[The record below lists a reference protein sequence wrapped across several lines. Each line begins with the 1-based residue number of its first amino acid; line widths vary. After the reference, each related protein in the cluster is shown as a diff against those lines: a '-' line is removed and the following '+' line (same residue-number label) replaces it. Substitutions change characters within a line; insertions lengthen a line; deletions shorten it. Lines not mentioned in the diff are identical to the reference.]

1 MYDGIIAPDKKCI
14 TLGYIE
20 SEPEAFI
27 RAGSPFFLFYVYEVL
42 VAQGRL
48 KEVLED
54 IKIRWGEMLRY
65 DCKTCWEVF
74 PGFYEVSRTRSYC
87 HSWSASPTYFIHRYA
102 LGVERSADGF
112 DEIRLH
118 PVDVN
123 LGWCEGSIPTP
134 HGRIDVRW
142 SRESGNLRYFLRLPS
157 AIRVNAEQMTSC
169 DLAIERI

>member
-1 MYDGIIAPDKKCI
+1 MRSGLALFDGILNPEKKRI

-27 RAGSPFFLFYVYEVL
+27 PARSPFFLFYVYEVL

-54 IKIRWGEMLRY
+54 IKIRWGY

-102 LGVERSADGF
+102 LGVEHAADGF

-123 LGWCEGSIPTP
+123 LGWCEGSIPT
-134 HGRIDVRW
+134 RTA
-142 SRESGNLRYFLRLPS
+142 ESTCAGAASMETCAISSACRPPS
-157 AIRVNAEQMTSC
+157 V
-169 DLAIERI
+169 